1 MLKNGNKWHI
11 ECLRKLYNLPVSVL
25 RKKACNRKQRR
36 MLKVIMA
43 MSVVLSMSSVALA
56 EVRLIPIDSKSFR
69 KCVSCH
75 TIDEGGKNKMGPN
88 LWNIMNRGI
97 GQMENYKY
105 SKKFSAWAGK
115 NTMWTPELMD
125 QWLTKSRSMVK
136 GTRMNFREKR
146 ESKRAAT
153 IEYLKSMG
161 ATNTERGMIP

>member
-1 MLKNGNKWHI
+1 
-11 ECLRKLYNLPVSVL
+11 
-25 RKKACNRKQRR
+25 
-36 MLKVIMA
+36 MLKVLMT
-43 MSVVLSMSSVALA
+43 MSVVLLVSTEALA

-75 TIDEGGKNKMGPN
+75 TIEEGGKNKVGPN

-105 SKKFSAWAGK
+105 SKKFSAWAKK
-115 NTMWTPELMD
+115 NTMWTPVLMD
-125 QWLTKSRSMVK
+125 EWLTKRRSMVK

-153 IEYLKSMG
+153 IEYLRVMG
-161 ATNTERGMIP
+161 APKTERGMIP

>member
-1 MLKNGNKWHI
+1 
-11 ECLRKLYNLPVSVL
+11 
-25 RKKACNRKQRR
+25 

-43 MSVVLSMSSVALA
+43 MSVVLSMSTEALA

-75 TIDEGGKNKMGPN
+75 TIEEGGRNKMGPN

-105 SKKFSAWAGK
+105 SKKFSAWAKK
-115 NTMWTPELMD
+115 NTIWTPVLMN

-136 GTRMNFREKR
+136 GTKMNFREKK

-153 IEYLKSMG
+153 IVYLRSM
-161 ATNTERGMIP
+161 APLKLSRE

>member
-1 MLKNGNKWHI
+1 
-11 ECLRKLYNLPVSVL
+11 
-25 RKKACNRKQRR
+25 
-36 MLKVIMA
+36 MLKVLMA
-43 MSVVLSMSSVALA
+43 MSVVLSMSTEALA

-115 NTMWTPELMD
+115 NTMWSSELMD